1 MKPERDLATYAD
13 VRNKVVG
20 YNDAALTA
28 TKIRLAEELDV
39 NEGDLDAVLA
49 DEFNLERCSSCG
61 HWFDKGDCD
70 RDDGKGGY
78 ECAACAVD

>member
-28 TKIRLAEELDV
+28 TKSRLAEELDV
-39 NEGDLDAVLA
+39 DEGDLDAVLA
-49 DEFNLERCSSCG
+49 EDFNLERCSSCG
-61 HWFDKGDCD
+61 HWFDKADCAE
-70 RDDGKGGY
+70 DDGHGGY
-78 ECAACAVD
+78 ECSACAVD

>member
-28 TKIRLAEELDV
+28 TKSRLAEEPV
-39 NEGDLDAVLA
+39 
-49 DEFNLERCSSCG
+49 
-61 HWFDKGDCD
+61 
-70 RDDGKGGY
+70 GGRAG
-78 ECAACAVD
+78 CR